1 MRHNDAMR
9 VAVSGSR
16 GLIGSALA
24 THLEAQGHDVVRLR
38 RGPREQP
45 DTLWQPAEDWVRPD
59 ALEGVEAVV
68 HLAGASI
75 GAGRWTDRRREELL
89 DSRVGSMR
97 TLLDH
102 IASLPDERRPA
113 VFLSASAV
121 GYYGERGEESLTED
135 ASPGEGFLAELVQAW
150 EREAQRAAELGMR
163 AVQTRFA
170 PVLTKDADPLRRMLL
185 PFRLG
190 VGGRLGSG
198 RQWMPWVTLPDV
210 ARAIT
215 FCLDGDLAGPV
226 NVVAPGAVTNADF
239 TRALARALHRPAV
252 FPVPTFAL
260 KIILGGQKATEL
272 TFSQRIA
279 PERLRE
285 AGFDF
290 QHPDI
295 DGGVAAALGR
305 EG

>member
-1 MRHNDAMR
+1 MR
-9 VAVSGSR
+9 VAISGST

-45 DTLWQPAEDWVRPD
+45 DALWQPDDDWVRPD
-59 ALEGVEAVV
+59 ALEGVDAVV

-75 GAGRWTDRRREELL
+75 GAGRWTARRREELL

-102 IASLPDERRPA
+102 IGSLPDEQRPT

-121 GYYGERGEESLTED
+121 GYYGERGDEPLTEES
-135 ASPGEGFLAELVQAW
+135 SPGEGFLAELVLAW

-170 PVLTKDADPLRRMLL
+170 PALTKDADPLRRLLL

-210 ARAIT
+210 VRAIT
-215 FCLDGDLAGPV
+215 FCLQGDFAGPV
-226 NVVAPGAVTNADF
+226 NVVAPGAVTNAEF
-239 TRALARALHRPAV
+239 TRALAGALHRPAV
-252 FPVPTFAL
+252 FPLPTFVL
-260 KIILGGQKATEL
+260 KVILGGQKATEL
-272 TFSQRIA
+272 IFSQRVSPA
-279 PERLRE
+279 RLSE
-285 AGFDF
+285 AGFEF
-290 QHPDI
+290 EHPEI
-295 DGGVAAALGR
+295 DGGIAVALGR